1 MKWLHWGCGVRKVT
15 WCRLDIPA
23 EQENGAVLHEGK

>member
-1 MKWLHWGCGVRKVT
+1 MKWLHWGCKVT